1 MLIKKH
7 SKKLKYRPLGIC
19 VTALLIVLT
28 ACTRQ
33 PHSPHI
39 KAELT
44 TVYRE
49 KIILD
54 NFIFQYWWQERGETP
69 FLKPYTLR
77 TTDYVVEI
85 IKPVPGQPDRVIVET
100 HHLPLADLATIDIT
114 LTDTGKK
121 ILITKTDHTT
131 LEAITAFPRGL
142 RKDPK
147 SGIADYKV
155 YVEGT
160 LTENGDTKKYHQEI
174 DYITR
179 IAILSVQPPS

>member
-1 MLIKKH
+1 MLIKKN
-7 SKKLKYRPLGIC
+7 SKKLKYRPLSIC
-19 VTALLIVLT
+19 VTALLIIFT
-28 ACTRQ
+28 ACTQ
-33 PHSPHI
+33 HPNYPNV

-44 TVYRE
+44 TVYHE

-54 NFIFQYWWQERGETP
+54 NFIFEYWWQERGETP

-77 TTDYVVEI
+77 TTDYVAAI
-85 IKPVPGQPDRVIVET
+85 IKPVPDQPDRVIVET
-100 HHLPLADLATIDIT
+100 HHIPLADLTTIDIT

-142 RKDPK
+142 RKDAK

-160 LTENGDTKKYHQEI
+160 LTENGDTKKYRQEI
-174 DYITR
+174 DYITH